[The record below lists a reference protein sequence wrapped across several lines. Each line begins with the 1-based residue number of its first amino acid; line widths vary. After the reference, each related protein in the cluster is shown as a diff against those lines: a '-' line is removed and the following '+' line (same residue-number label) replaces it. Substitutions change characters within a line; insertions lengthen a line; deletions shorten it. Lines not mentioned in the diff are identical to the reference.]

1 MENKYRVPFSAMG
14 IVLAIGIVFGDIGTS
29 PLYVMRAVIHTL
41 PDGQLARPEY
51 IMGAVSCVIW
61 TLTILTTLKYVIF
74 TLKADNKGEG
84 GILSL
89 YALIRK
95 KFKWA
100 LFIAAIGAAML
111 LADGVITPAMTVTSA
126 VEGLD
131 VLVPNMQT
139 LSIALI
145 IVVGIFL
152 LQPYGTGSLGK
163 YFGPFMCLWF
173 IMMAVVGLLQLAQDW
188 SVLLAFNP
196 YYAIRFIIEVPDALI
211 IMGSIFLCTTGA
223 EALYSDLGHCGL
235 KNIRAAW
242 IFVKIALILNYLG
255 QAAWIINHPEKIT
268 HGTNPFFMMMPQWF
282 IIIGVLMA
290 TSAAIIASQA
300 LISGSYSVI
309 SEAISMNLWP
319 PVKIE
324 YPTTIKGQMYIPSVN
339 YMLMMLCLMVM
350 VVLGSSTKMEAAYGL
365 AITISMMMT
374 SILLFL
380 FFIKNNRPLWFSIP
394 VTVFFIIF
402 EFTFFIAN
410 MQKFG
415 HGGFVPVFI
424 GGLVFI
430 IMYSWIKGTWL
441 KKKFTTY
448 DVVNKSYIN
457 QIDRISKDE
466 SIPKTATH
474 LVYITNAKRK
484 DNIENKISYS
494 LFTKTPK
501 RADTYWFINIRRTD
515 EPYEFGYETTVYV
528 PCKIFRLDIRAGFK
542 LGIHTDKYV
551 NLIANDM
558 ERKGMV
564 DLSSRYPSL
573 QGGEYNHGE
582 FKYMVVGRVI
592 RNINIKPIQ
601 QFTLFCYDIIKQIA
615 TSDKQMYDLD
625 PSVAV
630 VETVPLYRKEHTEEE
645 LKNLLM
651 QADLKQQI
659 HNEPQPEKL

>member
-1 MENKYRVPFSAMG
+1 MESKHRVPFSAMG

-41 PDGQLARPEY
+41 PDGQLALPKY
-51 IMGAVSCVIW
+51 IIGAVSCVIW

-89 YALIRK
+89 YALIRQ

-100 LFIAAIGAAML
+100 LVSAAIGAAML

-131 VLVPNMQT
+131 VIVPNIQT
-139 LSIALI
+139 LSFAMI
-145 IVVGIFL
+145 IVIGIFL

-173 IMMAVVGLLQLAQDW
+173 VMMAFIGLYHLAHNW

-196 YYAIRFIIEVPDALI
+196 YYAIRFIIEVPDALV
-211 IMGSIFLCTTGA
+211 IMGAIFLCTTGA

-235 KNIRAAW
+235 KNIRTAW
-242 IFVKIALILNYLG
+242 IFVKTALILNYLG
-255 QAAWIINHPEKIT
+255 QAAWIINHPKLIT
-268 HGTNPFFMMMPQWF
+268 HGANPFFMMMPSWF

-290 TSAAIIASQA
+290 TTAAIIASQA

-319 PVKIE
+319 PIKIE
-324 YPTTIKGQMYIPSVN
+324 YPSSIKGQMYIPSVN
-339 YMLMMLCLMVM
+339 YMLMVLCIMVM
-350 VVLGSSTKMEAAYGL
+350 MVLESSTKMEAAYGL

-380 FFIKNNRPLWFSIP
+380 YFIKNKRPLWFSIP
-394 VTVFFIIF
+394 ITVFFIII

-410 MQKFG
+410 MQKFS
-415 HGGFVPVFI
+415 HGGFVPVLI
-424 GGLVFI
+424 GGVIFI

-448 DVVNKSYIN
+448 DTVNKEYIN
-457 QIDRISKDE
+457 QIDKISKDI

-474 LVYITNAKRK
+474 LVYLTNAKRK
-484 DNIENKISYS
+484 DNIENKITYS
-494 LFTKTPK
+494 LFTKLPK
-501 RADTYWFINIRRTD
+501 
-515 EPYEFGYETTVYV
+515 
-528 PCKIFRLDIRAGFK
+528 K
-542 LGIHTDKYV
+542 
-551 NLIANDM
+551 
-558 ERKGMV
+558 
-564 DLSSRYPSL
+564 SRYILVYQYPS
-573 QGGEYNHGE
+573 Y
-582 FKYMVVGRVI
+582 GR
-592 RNINIKPIQ
+592 
-601 QFTLFCYDIIKQIA
+601 
-615 TSDKQMYDLD
+615 
-625 PSVAV
+625 
-630 VETVPLYRKEHTEEE
+630 TV
-645 LKNLLM
+645 
-651 QADLKQQI
+651 
-659 HNEPQPEKL
+659 